1 MRQHIATSD
10 VIERDVRTRCNVE
23 FAFKRCGLT
32 QAQANRHGV
41 NEKPEKPGEYQ
52 WEALSD
58 QAAREIIA
66 QNTTPY
72 WRQDAF
78 KQIEAKIAHGCGVDP
93 GRIDRAGGTL
103 GRRRGMTD
111 YIERLRQS
119 LPPELLELDQWVL
132 WKFESCGGKQTKL
145 PYNALTR
152 GMASSTN
159 PATWASFESAAAAYA
174 DVGDSGLG
182 FVFSEHDPYTGV
194 DLDHCITDGQMDPER
209 REWLLDLDSYSE
221 MSPSGTGV
229 HVIVRARKPGDP

>member
-78 KQIEAKIAHGCGVDP
+78 KQIEAKEHTAAEWIRGELTELAAHWDGG
-93 GRIDRAGGTL
+93 AG
-103 GRRRGMTD
+103 
-111 YIERLRQS
+111 
-119 LPPELLELDQWVL
+119 
-132 WKFESCGGKQTKL
+132 
-145 PYNALTR
+145 
-152 GMASSTN
+152 
-159 PATWASFESAAAAYA
+159 
-174 DVGDSGLG
+174 
-182 FVFSEHDPYTGV
+182 
-194 DLDHCITDGQMDPER
+194 
-209 REWLLDLDSYSE
+209 
-221 MSPSGTGV
+221 
-229 HVIVRARKPGDP
+229 